1 MNTSPGA
8 GRFRARRRLG
18 VGLGLLAAV
27 LLVLAVPLPE
37 PSAPAPAGGT
47 PFAWRQDAR
56 WQVLEGRFVAA
67 RATGCPGV
75 APAID
80 AGLSRLEAV
89 TDTLATGTI
98 GDGDPRI
105 EEAEQLLF
113 ETAPQVAAC
122 PAHLP
127 ELARLQARLRDT
139 VKRQSRGWDMG
150 SRAVRDRLYRVL
162 YGGRTAVE
170 EAILQAPPGALPA
183 LLPGEDVASHA
194 PGTEVRG
201 VMVHSGDLLLS
212 RGTAP
217 TSALIA
223 RGNDYPGNFSH
234 VALVYVEREGGPAHL
249 VEAHIERGVAIASS
263 DEYLADAKYRILV
276 LRPRTDLPA
285 LARDPLLP
293 HKAATRVATEA
304 QKRRIPYD
312 FAMDFSDPS
321 RLFCSEVA
329 SWAYREQGVTLWM
342 GLSHISSPGLARW
355 LGAFGVTH
363 FETQE
368 PSDLETD
375 PQLAVVAE
383 WRDLNGLWQDHVD
396 NAVVESMLESAEEGQ
411 PLDYPWYLLPA
422 ARVAKAWSAVSN
434 ALGGVGPVPEG
445 MSAPGALRN
454 RTLTLR
460 HTALKGR
467 TLELAAR
474 FEAQHG
480 YRPPTWQLV
489 RLARTASTTP

>member
-1 MNTSPGA
+1 MSAAARRG
-8 GRFRARRRLG
+8 RARRW
-18 VGLGLLAAV
+18 
-27 LLVLAVPLPE
+27 LVLAPGLLVAGFLVLAIPLPE
-37 PSAPAPAGGT
+37 APSPAPAGGA

-56 WQVLEGRFVAA
+56 WHELEARFVAA
-67 RATGCPGV
+67 RAAGCLTQTQ
-75 APAID
+75 AIE
-80 AGLSRLEAV
+80 AGLSTLMAL
-89 TDTLATGTI
+89 TDALAPGTA
-98 GDGDPRI
+98 GADDPRLDA
-105 EEAEQLLF
+105 AERVLF
-113 ETAPQVAAC
+113 ETAPLVAAC

-127 ELARLQARLRDT
+127 ELARLQARLRDA
-139 VKRQSRGWDMG
+139 VKRQSRGWDMS

-170 EAILQAPPGALPA
+170 EAILQAPPGALLPF
-183 LLPGEDVASHA
+183 LPGEVVTSRT

-234 VALVYVEREGGPAHL
+234 VAMLVVEREGDPPRL
-249 VEAHIERGVAIASS
+249 LEAHIERGVAIASGR
-263 DEYLADAKYRILV
+263 EYLGDAKFRILL
-276 LRPRTDLPA
+276 LRPRADLPA

-293 HKAATRVATEA
+293 HRAAMRVVAETRT
-304 QKRRIPYD
+304 RHIPYD
-312 FAMDFSDPS
+312 FAMDFTDPG

-329 SWAYREQGVTLWM
+329 SWAYREEGVTLWM

-355 LGAFGVTH
+355 LAGFGVTH

-368 PSDLETD
+368 PSDLEAD

-383 WRDLNGLWQDHVD
+383 WRDLEGLWQDHVD
-396 NAVVESMLESAEEGQ
+396 NAVVEAMLAGAEEGQ

-422 ARVAKAWSAVSN
+422 GRVAKAWSAVCD
-434 ALGGVGPVPEG
+434 AFGRVGPVPQG
-445 MSAPGALRN
+445 MTAPGALRN
-454 RTLTLR
+454 RTFSLR
-460 HTALKGR
+460 HAAIKERTR
-467 TLELAAR
+467 TLAAQ

-480 YRPPTWQLV
+480 YRPPYWQLV